1 MWLPCAG
8 GRGQEL
14 RLSCICP
21 PSLWLFI
28 IQLLCYK
35 GLFEKQCPYKHQY
48 GYQIFSTHCHHWF
61 GCCFKGEHIWLNRLC
76 QRFCSQI
83 YVSEESVFTPPKF
96 QFRRLSRCFYSLPI
110 SGNLPQNKQFPYH
123 LLCVN
128 IIPAPHLVA
137 VINLFFFHQSM
148 LLTLNFNESVEWIH
162 LPCH

>member
-1 MWLPCAG
+1 MCWRKRTGAKVVLY
-8 GRGQEL
+8 
-14 RLSCICP
+14 LSAFALAVYY
-21 PSLWLFI
+21 SVA
-28 IQLLCYK
+28 LLQ

-48 GYQIFSTHCHHWF
+48 RYQIFSTHCHHWF
-61 GCCFKGEHIWLNRLC
+61 RCCFKGEHIWLNRLC